1 VDRRKDELIA
11 KIRDRRARLDAT
23 MASLDDRI
31 AVIAEMKDKAIR
43 IGRITAIVVAV
54 TTVSLASI
62 LLYRAIVGSGRRRR

>member
-1 VDRRKDELIA
+1 MDRRKDELIA